1 MQTRSS
7 RIVVSIIGENVK
19 IANCCTFIGA
29 IVPKS
34 KHTAPQISS
43 ANSDLPTVAE
53 RKAIGHARRARCPR
67 SALAQLE
74 PPSPRRSLLTILR
87 KDSAGR
93 LPNLIPIRYGRMLP
107 SPFAFLRGAVA
118 VMMEDIGRLP
128 RTDIDTQL
136 CGDCHIRN
144 FGGFASPEQALLFGI
159 NDFDQTLPGPF
170 EWDVKRL
177 AASVVVAARDQGIS
191 DKNCVEAATAAART
205 YRERMAEFARMHA
218 MDTWY
223 FRIEAQALVDM
234 ANNMKTRRK
243 RQALIEKA
251 ARHSSE
257 QTFRK
262 LANAVDGAP
271 QIRDQPPLIYHL
283 KDVQHFEN
291 EVRAF
296 LGHYLKTLPEERR
309 ALLNWFTLF
318 DVAAK
323 VTGVG
328 SVGTRCAIALLMT
341 GADDP
346 LFLQLK
352 EARPSVLEPFAGK
365 ARQKNQGLRVVI
377 GQHLMQ
383 AASDPF
389 LGWFREPDLKTDF
402 YVRQYNDVT
411 FSLDSDAFSA
421 QDFVDYAQIC
431 SWELARAHARAG
443 DAAMISGYL
452 GKGDAFD
459 KAIAKFAVAYADRTE
474 SDHRL
479 FVNAVK
485 SGKIRATVEE

>member
-1 MQTRSS
+1 MS
-7 RIVVSIIGENVK
+7 
-19 IANCCTFIGA
+19 
-29 IVPKS
+29 KS
-34 KHTAPQISS
+34 KHTAPQSS
-43 ANSDLPTVAE
+43 PAKPGLPTIAE
-53 RKAIGHARRARCPR
+53 RKAVGNARRKQCPR
-67 SALAQLE
+67 SILARLE
-74 PPSPRRSLLTILR
+74 PPSPRRDLLAILHR
-87 KDSAGR
+87 DNAGR
-93 LPNLIPIRYGRMLP
+93 LPELIPIRHGRMLP
-107 SPFAFLRGAVA
+107 SPYAFLRGAVA

-128 RTDIDTQL
+128 RTGIETQL

-177 AASVVVAARDQGIS
+177 AASVVVAAREQGVS

-205 YRERMAEFARMHA
+205 YRERMAEFARMRA

-223 FRIEAQALVDM
+223 FRIEAKALVEM
-234 ANNMKTRRK
+234 ADKTKTRRK
-243 RQALIEKA
+243 RQTLIDKA
-251 ARHSSE
+251 AQHTSE
-257 QTFRK
+257 QTFKK
-262 LANAVDGAP
+262 LAHVVDGVP

-283 KDVQHFEN
+283 QDVRHFEN

-296 LGHYLKTLPEERR
+296 FEHYVATLPEERR
-309 ALLNWFTLF
+309 VLLNWFTLV

-328 SVGTRCAIALLMT
+328 SVGMRCAIALLMS

-365 ARQKNQGLRVVI
+365 SRQKNQGLRVVL

-383 AASDPF
+383 AASDIF
-389 LGWFREPDLKTDF
+389 LGWFREPKLKTDF
-402 YVRQYNDVT
+402 YVRQLNDMK
-411 FSLDSDAFSA
+411 FSLDSDEFSA

-431 SWELARAHARAG
+431 SWELARAHAKAG

-452 GKGDAFD
+452 GNGDAFD

-474 SDHRL
+474 SDHQV

-485 SGKIRATVEE
+485 SGKLKATVEE

>member
-1 MQTRSS
+1 MSKR
-7 RIVVSIIGENVK
+7 
-19 IANCCTFIGA
+19 
-29 IVPKS
+29 
-34 KHTAPQISS
+34 KHTAPQSSS
-43 ANSDLPTVAE
+43 AKPDLPTIAE
-53 RKAIGHARRARCPR
+53 RKAIGSARRHECPR
-67 SALAQLE
+67 SVLARLE
-74 PPSPRRSLLTILR
+74 PPSPRRDPLTILR

-93 LPNLIPIRYGRMLP
+93 LPDLVPIRYGRMLP

-128 RTDIDTQL
+128 RTGIDTQL
-136 CGDCHIRN
+136 CGDCHVRN

-170 EWDVKRL
+170 EWDVKRF
-177 AASVVVAARDQGIS
+177 AASVVVAARDQGVS

-205 YRERMAEFARMHA
+205 YRQRMAEFARMHA
-218 MDTWY
+218 MDIWY
-223 FRIEAQALVDM
+223 FRIEAKALVEM
-234 ANNMKTRRK
+234 ANNTKTRQK
-243 RQALIEKA
+243 RQTLIEKA
-251 ARHSSE
+251 AQHTSE
-257 QTFRK
+257 KTFRK
-262 LANAVDGAP
+262 LTQVVDGAP
-271 QIRDQPPLIYHL
+271 QISDQPPLIYHL

-296 LGHYLKTLPEERR
+296 FEYYLKTLPDERR
-309 ALLNWFTLF
+309 VLLNWFTLV

-328 SVGTRCAIALLMT
+328 SVGTRCAIALLMA

-365 ARQKNQGLRVVI
+365 SRQKNQGLRVVI

-383 AASDPF
+383 ATNDPF
-389 LGWFREPDLKTDF
+389 LGWFREPDLKADF
-402 YVRQYNDVT
+402 YVRQFNDMK
-411 FSLDSDAFSA
+411 FSLDSDEFSA

-431 SWELARAHARAG
+431 GWELARAHAKAG

-452 GKGDAFD
+452 GNGDAFD
-459 KAIAKFAVAYADRTE
+459 KAIAKFALAYADRTE
-474 SDHRL
+474 SDHQL
-479 FVNAVK
+479 FVNAVR
-485 SGKIRATVEE
+485 SGKIQATLEA

>member
-1 MQTRSS
+1 MREDVAIAIDRTLR
-7 RIVVSIIGENVK
+7 GESV
-19 IANCCTFIGA
+19 T
-29 IVPKS
+29 KS
-34 KHTAPQISS
+34 KHTATERGS
-43 ANSDLPTVAE
+43 AKVVLPTIAE
-53 RKAIGHARRARCPR
+53 RKATGNARREQCPR
-67 SALAQLE
+67 SALARLE
-74 PPSPRRSLLTILR
+74 PPAPRRSLLTILR

-93 LPNLIPIRYGRMLP
+93 LPDLIPIRYGRMLP
-107 SPFAFLRGAVA
+107 SPYAFLRGAVA

-128 RTDIDTQL
+128 RTGIDTQL

-177 AASVVVAARDQGIS
+177 AASVVVAAREEGVS
-191 DKNCVEAATAAART
+191 EKNCVEAATAAART
-205 YRERMAEFARMHA
+205 YRERMAEFARMDV
-218 MDTWY
+218 MDIWY
-223 FRIEAQALVDM
+223 FRIEAMELVRV
-234 ANNMKTRRK
+234 ANNAKTRRK

-251 ARHSSE
+251 AQHTSE
-257 QTFRK
+257 KTFRK
-262 LANAVDGAP
+262 LAQVVDGVP
-271 QIRDQPPLIYHL
+271 QISEQPPLIYHL

-291 EVRAF
+291 GVRAF
-296 LGHYLKTLPEERR
+296 FDHYLKTLPEERR
-309 ALLNWFTLF
+309 VLLNWFTLV

-328 SVGTRCAIALLMT
+328 SVGTRCAIALLMA

-365 ARQKNQGLRVVI
+365 SRQKSQGLRVVI

-383 AASDPF
+383 AASDNF
-389 LGWFREPDLKTDF
+389 LGWFREPDLKADF
-402 YVRQYNDVT
+402 YVRQFNDMK
-411 FSLDSDAFSA
+411 FSLDSEEFSA

-431 SWELARAHARAG
+431 GWELARAHAKAG

-452 GKGDAFD
+452 GNGDAFD
-459 KAIAKFAVAYADRTE
+459 KALAKFALAYADRTE
-474 SDHRL
+474 SDHQL
-479 FVNAVK
+479 FVNAVR
-485 SGKIRATVEE
+485 SGKIQATLEA